1 MTSECPAHIS
11 NCGQL
16 FRPFWAHQHS
26 VANAGAAQPEIYMK
40 TSFRDM
46 TDLSFLLYPCVPHPH
61 PSFVF
66 TQTLSAPQCM
76 CFTYMTYLLKCL
88 IITIPASRQRQILVE
103 QLDAK
108 TAKVEKLVVKDF
120 AVNAG
125 GKFHVETSNADLAY
139 YMKLKEADQYDD
151 LEEGDI
157 VGFYEDEESGETYIQ
172 RLRSNNIHNALH
184 AGVISRS
191 HWLAGHKPL
200 AAGTYTYL
208 KFLFLI
214 RVYDSRS
221 ICSMGSL

>member
-1 MTSECPAHIS
+1 MHEKVKIAGSA
-11 NCGQL
+11 Q
-16 FRPFWAHQHS
+16 RAA
-26 VANAGAAQPEIYMK
+26 ANVGAAHAEIYMK
-40 TSFRDM
+40 TGFLDM
-46 TDLSFLLYPCVPHPH
+46 TDLSLLLYLGVPPPHPN
-61 PSFVF
+61 FVF
-66 TQTLSAPQCM
+66 TQTLSAHKHM
-76 CFTYMTYLLKCL
+76 SFTYITYLLKCL
-88 IITIPASRQRQILVE
+88 IMTIPAYRQRQILVE

-108 TAKVEKLVVKDF
+108 TAKVEKLAVKDF

-200 AAGTYTYL
+200 AAGTYTYF
-208 KFLFLI
+208 KFLF
-214 RVYDSRS
+214 
-221 ICSMGSL
+221 

>member
-1 MTSECPAHIS
+1 MEKSKVVRKTIFPH
-11 NCGQL
+11 L
-16 FRPFWAHQHS
+16 F
-26 VANAGAAQPEIYMK
+26 VAFLE
-40 TSFRDM
+40 
-46 TDLSFLLYPCVPHPH
+46 SFLRVTFSVLLDHIYKVVCVV
-61 PSFVF
+61 S
-66 TQTLSAPQCM
+66 SCAAM

-88 IITIPASRQRQILVE
+88 IITLPASRQRQILVE

-151 LEEGDI
+151 LQEGDI

-172 RLRSNNIHNALH
+172 QLRSNNIHNALH

-214 RVYDSRS
+214 RVYDGESGYMLHGFTVD
-221 ICSMGSL
+221 IGEVHI